1 MGKRPAPGGGAPLE
15 DDASALNPPGWSS
28 REYEAPDLSSAGRNK
43 HVDVKAFEARAMAI
57 VQSQLAPTAQTGFF
71 MYMMVPNQI
80 NLFAMMFMTSM
91 GAGPFKN
98 LFSLGQGAWG
108 WWGHRPCAG
117 DACQAA

>member
-1 MGKRPAPGGGAPLE
+1 
-15 DDASALNPPGWSS
+15 
-28 REYEAPDLSSAGRNK
+28 
-43 HVDVKAFEARAMAI
+43 

-98 LFSLGQGAWG
+98 LFSMGQGACV
-108 WWGHRPCAG
+108 RALARAATAAATCARSVCRAG
-117 DACQAA
+117 SHERAALPSALLQRLRR

>member
-1 MGKRPAPGGGAPLE
+1 MGKRPAPSLE
-15 DDASALNPPGWSS
+15 DAAALNPPGWSDK
-28 REYEAPDLSSAGRNK
+28 EYAAPDLSSAGRDK
-43 HVDVKAFEARAMAI
+43 HVDVKAFEARAFAI

-98 LFSLGQGAWG
+98 LFSVGQGA
-108 WWGHRPCAG
+108 
-117 DACQAA
+117 